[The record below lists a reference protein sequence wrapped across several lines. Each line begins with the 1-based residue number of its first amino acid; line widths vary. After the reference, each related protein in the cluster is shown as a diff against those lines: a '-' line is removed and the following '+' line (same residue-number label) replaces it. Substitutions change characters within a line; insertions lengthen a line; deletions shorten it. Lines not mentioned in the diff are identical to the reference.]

1 MAESK
6 ASITIEAI
14 DNTQKALADAQKG
27 LSGLSEA
34 GIKANNSFG
43 KLNNALG
50 RLNNAFM
57 SGNMSA
63 ESLTLSLVSLGGKFS
78 VIGGLITGATF
89 AVWKYV
95 QSIQQ
100 AKLDTMSFAN
110 SLAVSAKDL
119 EAAKAKFI
127 GIGGDKN
134 SFGSVVAP
142 LKERFSDEKF
152 SEMFSALGVDTSKG
166 FVESFT
172 ASLDAMLHMKST
184 ESNNAIIKA
193 LLGDQG
199 AQTIFKMQ
207 AELDLNVKSNE
218 DKRRLAGQ
226 IDSTFSGTTAFETNN
241 TIKERTV
248 EISKDVADSAIAASK
263 ATKEYS
269 AEVVAS
275 IAADKEAAN
284 ARALQ
289 QQAFRQQ
296 ITDLSLARQKL
307 EISQGDM
314 LTGQLDAYN
323 QLLQIQ
329 NENLANIDK
338 LGDTSAWIQQQNAI
352 NDTQQKIVDLNNQL
366 LEVNGTFSQGF
377 KSGLSDITQNTLS
390 TFQVGKQAADITARG
405 MSQGFQSFFFDI
417 MNGKIKSLKDGFKS
431 LLSMVSSI
439 MSQIAS
445 MMATKAIMSL
455 IGGLAGAG
463 SGIGGGASAGGG
475 GSTGGVPILVHT
487 GGYIRRFHAGGLAG
501 DEMPAILQ
509 SGEFVM
515 NRNAVSR
522 LGVDKMAAINNGA
535 STGVVVNMPL
545 TVQLQAI
552 DAESG
557 VNFLKRNTGQIREM
571 ISDGVSRSQVYA
583 QQIRGR

>member
-14 DNTQKALADAQKG
+14 DNTQKALSDAQKG
-27 LSGLSEA
+27 LNGLSTA
-34 GIKANNSFG
+34 GVQASNSFG

-50 RLNNAFM
+50 KLNNALM
-57 SGNMSA
+57 SGNISA

-78 VIGGLITGATF
+78 VIGGLVTGATF
-89 AVWKYV
+89 AVWKYI

-100 AKLDTMSFAN
+100 AKLDTMAFAN

-119 EAAKAKFI
+119 EAAKAAFV
-127 GIGGDKN
+127 GAGGNKDF
-134 SFGSVVAP
+134 FGGLITP
-142 LKERFSDEKF
+142 FREKFSDEKF
-152 SEMFSALGVDTSKG
+152 NQMFSALGVDTGKG
-166 FVESFT
+166 FVDSFAQT
-172 ASLDAMLHMKST
+172 VETLLHAKST
-184 ESNNAIIKA
+184 ETNNAVIRAIFGEEGSKI
-193 LLGDQG
+193 
-199 AQTIFKMQ
+199 IFKMQ
-207 AELDLNVKSNE
+207 AELDVKAAENE
-218 DKRRLAGQ
+218 TKKRLASQ
-226 IDSTFSGTTAFETNN
+226 ADSTFSGTTAFDADN
-241 TIKERTV
+241 TIKERTI
-248 EISKDVADSAIAASK
+248 EINKDIADSAIAATK

-284 ARALQ
+284 MRALQ
-289 QQAFRQQ
+289 QQTLRQQ
-296 ITDLSLARQKL
+296 VTDLALSRQKL

-314 LTGQLDAYN
+314 LSGQLDAYQ
-323 QLLQIQ
+323 QLLQLQ
-329 NENLANIDK
+329 SENLANIDK
-338 LGDTSAWIQQQNAI
+338 LGDTSGWIQQQNAI
-352 NDTQQKIVDLNNQL
+352 NDTQQKIVDLNKQL

-390 TFQVGKQAADITARG
+390 TFQVGKQAADVTARG
-405 MSQGFQSFFFDI
+405 MSQGFQSFFFDV

-431 LLSMVSSI
+431 LLGIVTNI

-445 MMATKAIMSL
+445 MLATQAIMGL
-455 IGGLAGAG
+455 IGGFAG
-463 SGIGGGASAGGG
+463 SGSGLGGG
-475 GSTGGVPILVHT
+475 GSSFVGKGLIAHS
-487 GGYIRRFHAGGLAG
+487 GGYIRRFHTGGLAN
-501 DEMPAILQ
+501 DEVPAILQ

-571 ISDGVSRSQVYA
+571 ISDGVSRSQGYA